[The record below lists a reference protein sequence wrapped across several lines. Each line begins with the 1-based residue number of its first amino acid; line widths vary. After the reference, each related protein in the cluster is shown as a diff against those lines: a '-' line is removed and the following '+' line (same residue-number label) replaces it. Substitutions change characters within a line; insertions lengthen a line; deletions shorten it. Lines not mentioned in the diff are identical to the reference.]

1 MFGAPQSV
9 LPRGPVDLFPDAAYN
24 FCRTAPLLPF
34 RGNLEAMKSGHVF
47 ALLLLATGWQLM
59 NPLWAQTP
67 VSTSGA
73 SAATSNKELVIDVD
87 LVNVVFSVL
96 DRKGKALPDLD
107 LNEVSIVEDG
117 ATQKITNFT
126 LEAGGPVALAV
137 LIDTSNSIRTQFKV
151 EQEAAIDFF
160 HTTVRRRQDKA
171 MLMSFDS
178 TVDILQPFTDDADL
192 LTKAVRRLKT
202 GGGTKMFDAI
212 QLACLEHLRKETGAR
227 RVLVVISDGDDN
239 MSFEVLS
246 SAIESAQRAEV
257 AIYAISTNTSGFF
270 GMSAP
275 KNDKVLK
282 RLAEETGGRA
292 FFPGKIDEMAV
303 NFQDISIELR
313 NQYSLAY
320 RPANRLKDGSF
331 RSIKINTSR
340 KDAKVFHRR
349 GYYAPAG

>member
-1 MFGAPQSV
+1 
-9 LPRGPVDLFPDAAYN
+9 
-24 FCRTAPLLPF
+24 
-34 RGNLEAMKSGHVF
+34 MKS
-47 ALLLLATGWQLM
+47 ANLLAFFLLTTGWQLTD
-59 NPLWAQTP
+59 PAWAQAP
-67 VSTSGA
+67 VSSPTA
-73 SAATSNKELVIDVD
+73 PNAAPSNKELVIDVD

-96 DRKGKALPDLD
+96 DRKGKAVPDLNQ
-107 LNEVSIVEDG
+107 NEISIVEDD

-126 LEAGGPVALAV
+126 QEAGGPVALAV
-137 LIDTSNSIRTQFKV
+137 LIDTSNSIRAQFKV

-212 QLACLEHLRKETGAR
+212 QLACQEHLKKETGMR
-227 RVLVVISDGDDN
+227 RVLVLISDGDDN
-239 MSFEVLS
+239 MSFETLGS
-246 SAIESAQRAEV
+246 MIEAAQRAEV

-303 NFQDISIELR
+303 NFQDISLELR

-320 RPANRLKDGSF
+320 RSANRKRDGSF
-331 RSIKINTSR
+331 RSIKINTIR
-340 KDAKVFHRR
+340 KDAKAFHRK
-349 GYYAPAG
+349 GYYAPPS